1 VRDTFSRTLHG
12 VAKKKPNV
20 FIVVA
25 DISPAGSMGPF
36 REEFPER
43 FINVGV
49 AEQSM
54 IGVCAG
60 LALRGCTAFAY
71 SIATFSLYR
80 PFEQI
85 RVDLCYQELPVTVV
99 GIGGGVAYS
108 TLGGTHHAQED
119 IAVMGALPN
128 MAILAPCDPLETEAA
143 TWACAERSGPTYL
156 RLGKA
161 GEPVLTAT
169 APEPFVFG
177 KTRLIKP
184 GQDVCIL
191 SYGTIMKTTLEVA
204 QSLETTHGCSVAV
217 VSVHTVKPLDIE
229 GIAARLKNFET
240 VLVIEE
246 HSERASLGAQV
257 KQIAW
262 DHGASCS
269 LHTFSL
275 KDQFIHEFGSPKDL
289 WRAHGLS
296 AEIILETAAG
306 ALARGRSTGHGRNQS
321 HGPVSSLEEKHRRA
335 S

>member
-1 VRDTFSRTLHG
+1 MRDTFSRTLHQIAQ
-12 VAKKKPNV
+12 VKPNV

-36 REEFPER
+36 REQFPDR

-99 GIGGGVAYS
+99 GIGGGLAYS

-128 MAILAPCDPLETEAA
+128 MAILAPCDPRETEAA
-143 TWACAERSGPTYL
+143 TWACAQRSGPTYL

-161 GEPVLTAT
+161 GEPVLTDA

-177 KTRLIKP
+177 KVRRIKA
-184 GQDVCIL
+184 GTDVCIL
-191 SYGTIMKTTLEVA
+191 SYGGIMKMALEVA
-204 QSLETTHGCSVAV
+204 HTLETTQGCSVGV
-217 VSVHTVKPLDIE
+217 LSVHTLKPLDVA
-229 GIAARLKNFET
+229 GIAAVLGQYET

-262 DHGASCS
+262 DCQAKCA

-275 KDQFIHEFGSPKDL
+275 KDQFIHTFGSPHDL

-296 AEIILETAAG
+296 ADIICQVGADTIAG
-306 ALARGRSTGHGRNQS
+306 RRTGRGGNQS
-321 HGPVSSLEEKHRRA
+321 DGPVPAVQTAHRRA
-335 S
+335 G